1 MQMEVTSAMHRNGIS
16 PLRDFMSLR
25 DNMDRLF
32 EDRWVSPGSWLTW
45 SPMGTTYL
53 PLDIYETADDLVVRA
68 VVPGVE
74 PDGIDI
80 QFQGGVLTLRA
91 KTDEPALPEAAT
103 WLVHEVVPGEYIRQV
118 TLPRT
123 IDADKARTTFEN
135 GVLTLTLAKT
145 ADAKPKQIKV
155 ESAPQIGAGRSNG

>member
-1 MQMEVTSAMHRNGIS
+1 MPQVARNSFS

-45 SPMGTTYL
+45 SSMGTNYL

-68 VVPGVE
+68 VVPGVA

-91 KTDEPALPEAAT
+91 KSDEPPLPDGAT
-103 WLVHEVVPGEYIRQV
+103 WLVHEVTPGEYIRQV

-123 IDADKARTTFEN
+123 IDADKAHTTFEN
-135 GVLTLTLAKT
+135 GILTLTLPKT

-155 ESAPQIGAGRSNG
+155 EATRQIGAGSAGR

>member
-1 MQMEVTSAMHRNGIS
+1 MARNGFS

-25 DNMDRLF
+25 EGMDRLF
-32 EDRWVSPGSWLTW
+32 EDRWVSPGNWLTW
-45 SPMGTTYL
+45 SSTGTNFL

-68 VVPGVE
+68 VIPGVS
-74 PDGIDI
+74 PDDIDI

-91 KTDEPALPEAAT
+91 KSEETAVPEGAT

-123 IDADKARTTFEN
+123 IDVDRADTAIDN
-135 GVLTLTLAKT
+135 GVLTLTLPKT
-145 ADAKPKQIKV
+145 ADAKPKQIRV
-155 ESAPQIGAGRSNG
+155 QSERRIGAGETQG

>member
-1 MQMEVTSAMHRNGIS
+1 MARNGFS

-25 DNMDRLF
+25 DNPDRLF
-32 EDRWVSPGSWLTW
+32 EDRWVSPGSYLTW
-45 SPMGTTYL
+45 SGMGTNYL
-53 PLDIYETADDLVVRA
+53 PLDIYETADDLVIRA

-74 PDGIDI
+74 PESIDI

-91 KTDEPALPEAAT
+91 RTEETAIPDAAT
-103 WLVHEVVPGEYIRQV
+103 WLIHEVVPGEYTRQV

-123 IDADKARTTFEN
+123 IDADKAETTFEN
-135 GVLTLTLAKT
+135 GILTLTLPKT

-155 ESAPQIGAGRSNG
+155 GAAARQIDANSTAS

>member
-1 MQMEVTSAMHRNGIS
+1 MARNGIS

-25 DNMDRLF
+25 EGMDRLF

-45 SPMGTTYL
+45 SSVGTNYL
-53 PLDIYETADDLVVRA
+53 PLDIHETADDLVVRA
-68 VVPGVE
+68 VVPGVG

-91 KTDEPALPEAAT
+91 KTDESPLPDGAT
-103 WLVHEVVPGEYIRQV
+103 WLVHEVVPAEYIRQV

-123 IDADKARTTFEN
+123 IDADKAHTTFEN
-135 GVLTLTLAKT
+135 GVLTLTLPKT

-155 ESAPQIGAGRSNG
+155 VATRQVGAGSAGR